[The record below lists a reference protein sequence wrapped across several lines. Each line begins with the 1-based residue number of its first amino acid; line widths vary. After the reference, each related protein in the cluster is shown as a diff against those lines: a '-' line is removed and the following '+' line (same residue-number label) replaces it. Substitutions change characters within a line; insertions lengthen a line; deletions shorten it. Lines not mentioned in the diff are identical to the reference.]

1 MVKVRM
7 LDCNGKGSLM
17 KDTNSLVLVKY
28 DDRSDKGRI
37 ATVMFNNPEKRNS
50 LGLAGKQRFIDVIA
64 ELKHDETLRAIIL
77 TGAGDK
83 SFVGGSNL
91 AEMAHYDP
99 AQGEKSST
107 LPHYACDA
115 VRNFPVPVI
124 ARINGYCFGSGM
136 EIAAAADM
144 RVGAD
149 HGKYGMPETRFGIPS
164 GMEAVLLPRLMGWG
178 KSVELVLTGD
188 HITAQQAHEY
198 GYLQKLVPYDQ
209 LDQAVEEWIASLLLC
224 GSNAI
229 RVQKALIND
238 WERMS
243 YTDAAKVGIKAIAGC
258 YATDEPNTLMTS
270 FLNRKK

>member
-1 MVKVRM
+1 MM
-7 LDCNGKGSLM
+7 SETEN
-17 KDTNSLVLVKY
+17 LVLVDY
-28 DDRSDKGRI
+28 DDRGDDGRI
-37 ATVMFNNPEKRNS
+37 ATVTFNNPEKRNS
-50 LGLAGKQRFIDVIA
+50 LGLDGKQRFVDVMA
-64 ELKHDETLRAIIL
+64 ELKHDETLRAIVL

-91 AEMAHYDP
+91 AEMAHYNP
-99 AQGEKSST
+99 AKGERSST
-107 LPHYACDA
+107 LTHYACDS
-115 VRNFPVPVI
+115 VRTFPVPVI

-178 KSVELVLTGD
+178 RAVELVLTGD
-188 HITAQQAHEY
+188 HITAQQAYDY
-198 GYLQKLVPYDQ
+198 GYLQKLVPYDK
-209 LDQAVEEWIASLLLC
+209 LDEAVEEWIASLLLC
-224 GSNAI
+224 GPNAI

-243 YTDAAKVGIKAIAGC
+243 YTDAAKVGIQAIAGC
-258 YATDEPNTLMTS
+258 YATDEPNTLMTA